1 MQNLLPEINL
11 ESDTLADSE
20 RSLRT
25 EWLVTNGLGGYA
37 SSTVLGLNTRKYHGL
52 LVSAF
57 NPPVDRRVLL
67 ARLEE
72 EIVLGD
78 QVYRLWANEE
88 ESGIHGGGFRFLSGF
103 SLKPFP
109 SFRYSLNQQL
119 QLNKTVFMPHE
130 INASVVLYEVANAS
144 AKRPRISVAPVVN
157 SRGFHSVT
165 GRGDFQLGF
174 RQLDSSHNV
183 VVEPSNGLSTLL
195 LFSKEGNFVAS
206 QGEWVESLYRI
217 ESQRGESSVDYN
229 YKQGFFEFDAPPNET
244 TQFSIVAVAGRNRA
258 EAEDTLA
265 VIRKSPTNV
274 DGLFS
279 AQLKR
284 EEGLLEDFRKRYA
297 DVEFEDWLKWVVLS
311 ADSFLV
317 KRESAQSRSVIAGYH
332 WFNDWGRDSLISLPG
347 LTLVTGRFEDAKQIL
362 LTFTHYTSNGLVPNS
377 FPDSP
382 EGTPAYNTVD
392 ATLWF
397 VNAVLQFLK
406 YTGEFEFVRKKLWA
420 TLKSCVEQ
428 HVNGTLFGIRVDS
441 DGLISHGSQLTWMD
455 AAPNGMPITPRDG
468 KAVEVQALWYNAL
481 KIMQQLAHSFNS
493 EDESETYQR
502 MADRAKQ
509 SFLEKFWNPQSTCL
523 YDVVKGSNKDDS
535 LRPNQVLAVSL
546 DFTMLD
552 PAKAQQ
558 VVETVQKQ
566 FLTPYGLRTLA
577 NSDPRYVGK
586 YGGDRWH
593 RDKSYHNGTV
603 WPWLLGPF
611 TTAFLKVK
619 GNGAKWRNY
628 AFESFLKPLFTEE
641 LYRAGLGS
649 ISEIFDGDEPH
660 EPNGCIAQAWSV
672 AEPLRAYF
680 EDVLLKR
687 PTFEQKV
694 LGLV

>member
-1 MQNLLPEINL
+1 MYDLLPKIDL
-11 ESDTLADSE
+11 EPSVLADLGK
-20 RSLRT
+20 SLRA

-37 SSTVLGLNTRKYHGL
+37 SSSVLGLNTRKYHGL
-52 LVSAF
+52 LVAAF

-67 ARLEE
+67 ARIEE
-72 EIVLGD
+72 EIEVEG
-78 QVYRLWANEE
+78 QISRLWANEE
-88 ESGIHGGGFRFLSGF
+88 RSGVHGGGFHFLSDF
-103 SLKPFP
+103 SLMPFP
-109 SFRYSLNQQL
+109 SFTYSLNHQL
-119 QLNKTVFMPHE
+119 QLKKTVFVPHE
-130 INASVVLYEVANAS
+130 INASVILYEVVNAS
-144 AKRPRISVAPVVN
+144 MKKPRISIAPVVN
-157 SRGFHSVT
+157 SRSFHSVT
-165 GRGDFQLGF
+165 NRGDFQWSY
-174 RQLDSSHNV
+174 RRIDSGHSV
-183 VVEPSNGLSTLL
+183 AVEPSNGLSTLL
-195 LFSKEGNFVAS
+195 LSSTEGKFVAE
-206 QGEWVESLYRI
+206 QGEWVESHYRV
-217 ESQRGESSVDYN
+217 EAQRGESSLDYN
-229 YKQGFFEFDAPPNET
+229 YKQGFFEFDVPPNET
-244 TQFSIVAVAGRNRA
+244 KQFSIAAVAGKNEA

-265 VIRKSPTNV
+265 LIQKSPTNI
-274 DGLFS
+274 DALFR

-284 EEGLLEDFRKRYA
+284 EEGLLEDFRRRYA
-297 DVEFEDWLKWVVLS
+297 DMEFQDWLKWLVVA

-317 KRESAQSRSVIAGYH
+317 KRESTKTKSVIAGYH

-362 LTFTHYTSNGLVPNS
+362 LTFAHYTSKGLVPNS

-397 VNAVLQFLK
+397 ANAVLQFLK
-406 YTGEFEFVRKKLWA
+406 YTGEFGFVRKKLWP
-420 TLKSCVEQ
+420 TLKLCVE
-428 HVNGTLFGIRVDS
+428 HHLNGALFDIRVDG
-441 DGLISHGSQLTWMD
+441 DGLVTHGSQLTWMD
-455 AAPNGMPITPRDG
+455 AAANGVPITPRDG
-468 KAVEVQALWYNAL
+468 KAVEIQALWYNAL
-481 KIMQQLAHSFNS
+481 KIMQQLAHSFSS
-493 EDESETYQR
+493 EDESEMYGR
-502 MADRAKQ
+502 MADRARQ
-509 SFLEKFWNPQSTCL
+509 SFLEEYWNPRSSCL
-523 YDVVKGSNKDDS
+523 YDVVKDGNKDDS

-552 PAKAQQ
+552 TAKAEQ

-566 FLTPYGLRTLA
+566 LLTPYGLRTLA
-577 NSDPRYVGK
+577 SSDPRYVGK

-593 RDKSYHNGTV
+593 RDKAYHNGTV

-619 GNGAKWRNY
+619 GNEARWRSY
-628 AFESFLKPLFTEE
+628 AFESFLKPLFTDE

-649 ISEIFDGDEPH
+649 ISEVCDGDVPH
-660 EPNGCIAQAWSV
+660 EPSGCIAQAWSV

>member
-1 MQNLLPEINL
+1 MQNLLPKINL
-11 ESDTLADSE
+11 ESGTLADLE
-20 RSLRT
+20 KSLRT

-52 LVSAF
+52 LVAAF

-67 ARLEE
+67 SRLEE
-72 EIVLGD
+72 EIELEG
-78 QVYRLWANEE
+78 QIRRLWVNEE
-88 ESGIHGGGFRFLSGF
+88 KSGIHGGGFRFLSDF

-109 SFRYSLNQQL
+109 SFTYGLNQQL
-119 QLNKTVFMPHE
+119 QVRKAVFMPHE
-130 INASVVLYEVANAS
+130 INASVVLYEVVNAS
-144 AKRPRISVAPVVN
+144 ARRPRISVAPLVN
-157 SRGFHSVT
+157 SRGFHLVT
-165 GRGDFQLGF
+165 GRGDIRWSF
-174 RQLDSSHNV
+174 RRLDSTHSV

-195 LFSKEGNFVAS
+195 LFSTEGNFVAG
-206 QGEWVESLYRI
+206 QGEWVESHYRV
-217 ESQRGESSVDYN
+217 EAQRGESSADHN
-229 YKQGFFEFDAPPNET
+229 YKQGFFEFDVPPKET
-244 TQFSIVAVAGRNRA
+244 RRFSVVAVAGKNEA
-258 EAEDTLA
+258 EAEDMLA
-265 VIRKSPTNV
+265 LVQRSAANI
-274 DGLFS
+274 DALFS

-284 EEGLLEDFRKRYA
+284 KEGLLEDFRKRYA
-297 DVEFEDWLKWVVLS
+297 DVEFEDWLKWLVLS

-317 KRESAQSRSVIAGYH
+317 RRESTKTKSVIAGYH

-347 LTLVTGRFEDAKQIL
+347 LTLVQGRFEDAKQIL
-362 LTFTHYTSNGLVPNS
+362 LTFAQYTRNGLVPNS
-377 FPDSP
+377 FPDNP
-382 EGTPAYNTVD
+382 KGAPAYNTVD

-397 VNAVLQFLK
+397 ANAVLQFLK
-406 YTGEFEFVRKKLWA
+406 YTGEFGFVQEKLWA
-420 TLKSCVEQ
+420 TLKLCVEH
-428 HVNGTLFGIRVDS
+428 HVNGTLFDIRVDE
-441 DGLISHGSQLTWMD
+441 DGLIAHGSQLTWMD
-455 AAPNGMPITPRDG
+455 AAPNAVPITPRDG
-468 KAVEVQALWYNAL
+468 KAVEIQVLWYNAL

-493 EDESETYQR
+493 EEESEMYGR
-502 MADRAKQ
+502 MADRARQ
-509 SFLEKFWNPQSTCL
+509 SFLKEFWNPRITCL
-523 YDVVKGSNKDDS
+523 HDVVKGTNKDDS

-552 PAKAQQ
+552 PVKALQ

-566 FLTPYGLRTLA
+566 FLTPYGLRTLTS
-577 NSDPRYVGK
+577 SDLRYVGR
-586 YGGDRWH
+586 YGGDRWQ
-593 RDKSYHNGTV
+593 RDKAYHNGTA

-619 GNGAKWRNY
+619 GNETMWRSY

-649 ISEIFDGDEPH
+649 ISEISDGDVPH

-687 PTFEQKV
+687 PAFEQKV